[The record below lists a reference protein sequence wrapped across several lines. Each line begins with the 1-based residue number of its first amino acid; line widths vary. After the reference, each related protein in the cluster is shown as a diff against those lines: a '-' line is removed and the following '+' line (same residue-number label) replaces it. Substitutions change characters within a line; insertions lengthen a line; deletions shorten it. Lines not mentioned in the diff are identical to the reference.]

1 METMRKKTQHIE
13 NQPLRHNS
21 LTIIQLG
28 FNKTLT
34 KKLGYLSGFWV
45 LSIEGMREKTQHI
58 DNQPLTHNQLVINQ
72 LCNVDK
78 MWITLPFMIR

>member
-1 METMRKKTQHIE
+1 MREITQHIE

-21 LTIIQLG
+21 LIINQLG

-45 LSIEGMREKTQHI
+45 LSIEGMRQKTQCVE
-58 DNQPLTHNQLVINQ
+58 NQPLTRNQLVINQ

-78 MWITLPFMIR
+78 MWITFTINIR

>member
-1 METMRKKTQHIE
+1 MREITQHIE

-21 LTIIQLG
+21 LIINQLG

-45 LSIEGMREKTQHI
+45 LSIEGMRQKTQCVE
-58 DNQPLTHNQLVINQ
+58 NQPLTRNQLVINQ

-78 MWITLPFMIR
+78 LWITLPFMIR

>member
-1 METMRKKTQHIE
+1 MREKTQHIE
-13 NQPLRHNS
+13 NQPLRDNS
-21 LTIIQLG
+21 LIINQLG

-45 LSIEGMREKTQHI
+45 LSIEGTRGKTQCV

-78 MWITLPFMIR
+78 LWITLPFMIR